1 MLVREAPDSRGVP
14 DRVRRGA
21 GGCGSAFVQ
30 CGERHGGIG
39 RGGSLP
45 EIRAAA
51 QEKREAT
58 HRLVPGRGNWVNIQ
72 KATPIRD
79 RATRAKDRGA
89 VSSSAAGTGY
99 SLRRWP
105 VVGGDVDG
113 R

>member
-21 GGCGSAFVQ
+21 GGRGRAFVQ
-30 CGERHGGIG
+30 RGERHGGIG
-39 RGGSLP
+39 RGGSLQ
-45 EIRAAA
+45 EIARRG
-51 QEKREAT
+51 EVT

-79 RATRAKDRGA
+79 RATRAKDRGT

>member
-58 HRLVPGRGNWVNIQ
+58 HRLVPERGNWVNRWSV
-72 KATPIRD
+72 ATSMGD
-79 RATRAKDRGA
+79 L
-89 VSSSAAGTGY
+89 AAQP
-99 SLRRWP
+99 LRCWP
-105 VVGGDVDG
+105 PHVLQHHVPAE
-113 R
+113 